1 MPGRGGQES
10 LRPAP
15 LRLYLYELHF
25 QVFQQFIDQH
35 CGPDDA
41 LEESQYA
48 KPQAGGVADV
58 IDPRADQAES
68 IHRIGRRASVDRLF
82 LLIYLF
88 IRS

>member
-15 LRLYLYELHF
+15 LRLYL
-25 QVFQQFIDQH
+25 
-35 CGPDDA
+35 DDA

-48 KPQAGGVADV
+48 KPKAGGVADV
-58 IDPRADQAES
+58 IDPRTDQAES